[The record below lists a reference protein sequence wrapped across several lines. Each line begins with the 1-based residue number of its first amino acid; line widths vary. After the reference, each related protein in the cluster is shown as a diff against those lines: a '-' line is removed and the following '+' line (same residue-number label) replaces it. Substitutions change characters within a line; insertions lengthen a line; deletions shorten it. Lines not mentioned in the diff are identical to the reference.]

1 MRILFTGGGTGGHFY
16 PIIAVAEKTN
26 EVVSNRKILG
36 AKLYFMSNAPYD
48 KKALADNNITYVYSP
63 AGKLRIYFSLKT
75 ILEVIKI
82 GFGVITA
89 TIRVFFI
96 YPDVIFSKGGYGAFP
111 TLFAAKIL
119 RIPVIIH
126 ESDSFPGR
134 VSLWSAKF
142 AQKIALS
149 YQEASVY
156 LKGYESK
163 IAWTGQPIRKEIM
176 HPIKDGAYEYLGLDS
191 TLPTILILGGSL
203 GAMAINDAV
212 LNVLPELLEKYQIIH
227 QIGKNNMEEVET
239 RLKVILDEN
248 PNKDRYK
255 PVAFL
260 NPLAMKMSAGIA
272 DLVIS
277 RAGSA
282 IFEIATWGIPSI
294 IIPIPEEISRDQMK
308 NAFAYARAGG
318 CIVLEQNNITPTVF
332 LSTIE
337 SIVDDETKKSE
348 LSAAAKRFARGDAA
362 QTIAEAIVDIAMSH
376 YQ

>member
-48 KKALADNNITYVYSP
+48 KKALADNNITYIYSP
-63 AGKLRIYFSLKT
+63 AGKLRIYFSIKT
-75 ILEVIKI
+75 ILEVIKV

-89 TIRVFFI
+89 TIKLFFI
-96 YPDVIFSKGGYGAFP
+96 YPDVIFSKGGYGSFP
-111 TLFAAKIL
+111 TLFAARIL

-142 AQKIALS
+142 AKKIAIS
-149 YQEASVY
+149 YQEASTY
-156 LKGYESK
+156 LKGYEEK
-163 IAWTGQPIRKEIM
+163 IAWTGQPIRKEIV
-176 HPIKDGAYEYLGLDS
+176 HPIKEGAHEYLGLDKN
-191 TLPTILILGGSL
+191 LPTILILGGSL
-203 GAMAINDAV
+203 GAVAVNDAT
-212 LNVLPELLEKYQIIH
+212 LSILPQLLEKYQVIH

-239 RLKVILDEN
+239 RLKVILNEN

-260 NPLAMKMSAGIA
+260 NPLAMKMSAGVA
-272 DLVIS
+272 DLIIS
-277 RAGSA
+277 RAGSS

-294 IIPIPEEISRDQMK
+294 IIPIPEEISRDQKK

-332 LSTIE
+332 LNTIE
-337 SIVDDETKKSE
+337 SIIDDESKKKE
-348 LSAAAKRFARGDAA
+348 LSGAAKRFARGDAS

>member
-48 KKALADNNITYVYSP
+48 KKALADNNITYIYSP
-63 AGKLRIYFSLKT
+63 AGKLRIYFSPKT
-75 ILEVIKI
+75 ILEVVKI
-82 GFGVITA
+82 GFGVLTA
-89 TIRVFFI
+89 TIKMFFI
-96 YPDVIFSKGGYGAFP
+96 YPDVVFSKGGFGAFP
-111 TLFAAKIL
+111 ALFAARIL

-149 YQEASVY
+149 YQEASIY
-156 LKGYESK
+156 LKGYEDK
-163 IAWTGQPIRKEIM
+163 VAWTGQPIRKEIM
-176 HPIKDGAYEYLGLDS
+176 HPIKDGAYEYLGLDNN
-191 TLPTILILGGSL
+191 LPTILILGGSL
-203 GAMAINDAV
+203 GAVAVNDAV
-212 LNVLPELLEKYQIIH
+212 LNILPQLLEKYQVIH
-227 QIGKNNMEEVET
+227 QIGKNNIEEVET
-239 RLKVILDEN
+239 RLKVVLNEN

-260 NPLAMKMSAGIA
+260 NPLAMKMSAGVA

-277 RAGSA
+277 RAGSS

-294 IIPIPEEISRDQMK
+294 IIPIPEEISRDQKK
-308 NAFAYARAGG
+308 NAFAYARAGA

-332 LSTIE
+332 LNTIE
-337 SIVDDETKKSE
+337 SIVDDESKKKE
-348 LSAAAKRFARGDAA
+348 LSAAAKRFARGDAS

-376 YQ
+376 YK

>member
-26 EVVSNRKILG
+26 EVISNRKILS

-48 KKALADNNITYVYSP
+48 KKALADNNITYIYSP
-63 AGKLRIYFSLKT
+63 AGKLRIYFSIKT
-75 ILEVIKI
+75 LLEVIKI

-89 TIRVFFI
+89 VIKVFFI

-111 TLFAAKIL
+111 TLFAARIL

-149 YQEASVY
+149 YQEASSY
-156 LKGYESK
+156 LKGYENK
-163 IAWTGQPIRKEIM
+163 VAWTGQPIRKEII
-176 HPIKDGAYEYLGLDS
+176 HPIKEGAYEYLNLNNE
-191 TLPTILILGGSL
+191 LPTILILGGSL
-203 GAMAINDAV
+203 GAVAINDAI
-212 LNVLPELLEKYQIIH
+212 LSILPELLQKYQVIH
-227 QIGKNNMEEVET
+227 QVGKNNIEEVET

-272 DLVIS
+272 NLIIS
-277 RAGSA
+277 RAGST
-282 IFEIATWGIPSI
+282 IFEIATWGTPSI
-294 IIPIPEEISRDQMK
+294 IIPVPEEISRDQKK

-337 SIVDDETKKSE
+337 SILDNESKKKE
-348 LSAAAKRFARGDAA
+348 LSTAAKRFARGDAA
-362 QTIAEAIVDIAMSH
+362 QTIAEEIVDIAMSH
-376 YQ
+376 YK